1 MAAHSAAG
9 RLLPGMLSA
18 VLLCMPALASAAAPG
33 TSIAS
38 AHKKLKEWDRS
49 APREGLTTLQFNAA
63 IASQY
68 RALAGAPLD
77 AAQLRALSDKA
88 LLSAHE
94 AAGLVAFYTS
104 DAGHAAE
111 LAASGAELVRRG
123 KATRSQIEDVH
134 QKLIA
139 ARLFGAALQWRGR
152 HGLGESNATMTADDT
167 VGAGS
172 AGPTVLAF
180 TGQDG
185 PMLRKPF
192 PLRGKQIIALT
203 HPLCHFSYHALGAI
217 AGDAAL
223 GARMQTFMTLLVP
236 QRAESDMRVFKA
248 WNTLNPEFAYKLA
261 YQASEWPMIAEWATP
276 NFYFMRDGVVVDM
289 VQGWPRDGSRMAE
302 LRAALERLEQAP

>member
-1 MAAHSAAG
+1 MAA
-9 RLLPGMLSA
+9 RLLPGMLA
-18 VLLCMPALASAAAPG
+18 AALLCVPALAPAASPG
-33 TSIAS
+33 ASIAT
-38 AHKKLKEWDRS
+38 AHQRLKDWDRS

-63 IASQY
+63 IASKY

-94 AAGLVAFYTS
+94 ASGLVAFYTS
-104 DAGHAAE
+104 EAGHAAE

-123 KATRSQIEDVH
+123 QATRNQIEDVH

-152 HGLGESNATMTADDT
+152 HGLGASNATMTADDT

-172 AGPTVLAF
+172 AGPTLLAF

-185 PMLRKPF
+185 RMVRESF
-192 PLRGKQIIALT
+192 PLRGKQIIAVT
-203 HPLCHFSYHALGAI
+203 HPLCHFSYNALGAI
-217 AGDAAL
+217 SGDEAL
-223 GARMQTFMTLLVP
+223 GTRMQGLMTLLVP

-248 WNTLNPEFAYKLA
+248 WNTLNPELPYRIVYK
-261 YQASEWPMIAEWATP
+261 ASEWPMIGEWGTP

-302 LRAALERLEQAP
+302 LRAALARLEQAP